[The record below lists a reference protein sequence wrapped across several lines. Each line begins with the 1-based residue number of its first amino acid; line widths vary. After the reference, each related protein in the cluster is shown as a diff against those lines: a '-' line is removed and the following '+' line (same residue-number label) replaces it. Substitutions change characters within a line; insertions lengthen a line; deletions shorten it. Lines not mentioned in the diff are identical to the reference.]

1 MNSQSSGDTNV
12 IYNDIKTADI
22 DNIGMKK
29 SKYNLTF
36 YELFEKITDLENQ
49 LVSLGIM
56 YNNGTIDFDYFHNY
70 IMEFLNN
77 LYVIKTA
84 INVKLFKEQHG

>member
-56 YNNGTIDFDYFHNY
+56 YNNGTIDFDYFHDY